1 MTAAGE
7 GRPAGPLSESVAD
20 LCNRLRGQVSP
31 RTAAGFTE
39 VLRRLEAPLQVA
51 VAGRIKSG
59 KSTLV
64 NALIGRRVAPTA
76 VGECTR
82 LVTRFQY
89 GTVDRIEVVFTD
101 GTKQVQPFAPD
112 GGIPAE
118 LGVDID
124 RVSHIEA
131 YLTNAVLRDMTVIDT
146 PGLGSLDTSSVARTQ
161 RALGA
166 TRLSGSLTDDDD
178 DDAEQPAPPG
188 EDADTLDETSRS
200 ALVGAEAVLY
210 VVTQGIRADDQQ
222 ALAAF
227 TAATASR
234 EAGPVN
240 AIAVLNK
247 ADTIPPES
255 VDGADGDVWAAAT
268 KLAQKQASLLRPRV
282 ADVLPVIGLLAE
294 STETGAFTGTEADA
308 LRTLAGLDDS
318 DLEVM
323 LVSADI
329 FTSWECDVPA
339 GVRVRLLEK
348 LDLFGIRR
356 AIEIIREDEQITV
369 GALHRRLLDVS
380 GLDAV
385 HRRLSSVFA
394 ARADGIKAAAALA
407 SITAFAHHSGDQ
419 AERQRVHDA
428 VEMLLARPEAHQL
441 RLLEALTLVTS
452 GAVDMPQDLTDEVLR
467 VGSSAEVDAQLG
479 MPGASAEDLSSFALE
494 RAGWWRSFASFGATP
509 AQARVAHVVHRA
521 YFLMWQRLKTRASQD
536 GAASAGGPPTGP
548 GTTTPA
554 NSASGGNTAAAA
566 GDPRPGPAGARPGG
580 PRPAAQPH
588 PAAPPRPAP
597 SQPAPSRPGP
607 SQPAPPQPPHSQPAH
622 PQPAPR
628 QPSHPQPAPPQP
640 PHPGR
645 PGTAPPRATGPGRQA
660 R

>member
-20 LCNRLRGQVSP
+20 LCNRLRSQVSP

-39 VLRRLEAPLQVA
+39 VLRRLGAPLQVA

-89 GTVDRIEVVFTD
+89 GTVDRIEVVFAD

-166 TRLSGSLTDDDD
+166 TRLSGSLTDDDVD
-178 DDAEQPAPPG
+178 DDDGGGSGEQAASPG
-188 EDADTLDETSRS
+188 NTGSPEEDAGSWEDADTLDETSRS

-255 VDGADGDVWAAAT
+255 VEGADGDVWAAAT
-268 KLAQKQASLLRPRV
+268 KLAEKQANLLRPRV

-294 STETGAFTGTEADA
+294 STETGAFTGTDADA
-308 LRTLAGLDDS
+308 LRTLAGLDDG

-339 GVRVRLLEK
+339 GVRARLLEK

-356 AIEIIREDEQITV
+356 AIEIIREDERITV

-380 GLDAV
+380 GLEAV

-428 VEMLLARPEAHQL
+428 IEVLLARPEAHQL

-467 VGSSAEVDAQLG
+467 VGSSAEADAQLG
-479 MPGASAEDLSSFALE
+479 MPGASAEELSSFALD

-521 YFLMWQRLKTRASQD
+521 YFLMWQRLKTQASQAA
-536 GAASAGGPPTGP
+536 GAASAGGGPTTAP
-548 GTTTPA
+548 GTTAPG
-554 NSASGGNTAAAA
+554 NSAPAGNGAAPGNRAPA
-566 GDPRPGPAGARPGG
+566 GDGSRPGHPGRDGARPGRPHPG
-580 PRPAAQPH
+580 AQPRPAAQP
-588 PAAPPRPAP
+588 
-597 SQPAPSRPGP
+597 
-607 SQPAPPQPPHSQPAH
+607 QPAPPYTARPGAAPPH
-622 PQPAPR
+622 
-628 QPSHPQPAPPQP
+628 
-640 PHPGR
+640 
-645 PGTAPPRATGPGRQA
+645 TAGPGRQA